1 MSDRL
6 ARLSRQHALFP
17 WERRTHS
24 ERTSERAEAVLAGIS
39 AAVEWKRDQDIAEEV
54 ARQQA
59 TEAAEQRAAAEEIE
73 RNQSAEMMAGA
84 FAELRNEIEF
94 DPQAAERDMLALF
107 ERLGIQPNAPGT
119 GSLFSLCSELFT
131 QLEQKAT
138 QHPSDQRFHLGVSS
152 SRAGALTLS
161 SMLRSYPAD
170 RIRALSMPPQVV
182 TAANRRWDELH
193 AKQLQGA
200 SSWSLAQLGLLR
212 HMRFSSPPAVVSLG
226 CGKTLPDDAAAL
238 RDLGIPIGEG
248 STLRGFDLLPYQFSN
263 LPSGVGFCV
272 ASAAATGLPSA
283 SVDVVYVSNALYNHG
298 ELRPMAAET
307 ARILRPGERQRML
320 NRPCVA
326 ALATGSATAATT
338 LGTNHAA
345 LLPHT
350 D

>member
-1 MSDRL
+1 MPPHVG
-6 ARLSRQHALFP
+6 SR
-17 WERRTHS
+17 T
-24 ERTSERAEAVLAGIS
+24 G
-39 AAVEWKRDQDIAEEV
+39 
-54 ARQQA
+54 A
-59 TEAAEQRAAAEEIE
+59 T
-73 RNQSAEMMAGA
+73 
-84 FAELRNEIEF
+84 
-94 DPQAAERDMLALF
+94 DF
-107 ERLGIQPNAPGT
+107 ERFGYSSKVAHKRARCTYGDVGQARV
-119 GSLFSLCSELFT
+119 FSLCSELFT

-161 SMLRSYPAD
+161 SVLRSYPAD

-272 ASAAATGLPSA
+272 ASSAATGLPSA

>member
-1 MSDRL
+1 MG
-6 ARLSRQHALFP
+6 AR
-17 WERRTHS
+17 ERRQFRDAKPTP
-24 ERTSERAEAVLAGIS
+24 RA
-39 AAVEWKRDQDIAEEV
+39 R
-54 ARQQA
+54 
-59 TEAAEQRAAAEEIE
+59 
-73 RNQSAEMMAGA
+73 
-84 FAELRNEIEF
+84 
-94 DPQAAERDMLALF
+94 
-107 ERLGIQPNAPGT
+107 
-119 GSLFSLCSELFT
+119 
-131 QLEQKAT
+131 
-138 QHPSDQRFHLGVSS
+138 
-152 SRAGALTLS
+152 
-161 SMLRSYPAD
+161 
-170 RIRALSMPPQVV
+170 PPP
-182 TAANRRWDELH
+182 
-193 AKQLQGA
+193 
-200 SSWSLAQLGLLR
+200 
-212 HMRFSSPPAVVSLG
+212 FSSPAALARKRAEYASLVPAHYARAIAPGAPL
-226 CGKTLPDDAAAL
+226 DDAAAL

-326 ALATGSATAATT
+326 ALATGSAIAATT